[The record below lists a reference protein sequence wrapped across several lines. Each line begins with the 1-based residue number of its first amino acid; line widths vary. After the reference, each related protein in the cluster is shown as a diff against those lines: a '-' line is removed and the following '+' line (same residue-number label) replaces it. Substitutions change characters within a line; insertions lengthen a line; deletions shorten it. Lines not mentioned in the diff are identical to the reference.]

1 MPSDCNCWFRIRRI
15 DPICLTRMER
25 LRPYLDHGIL
35 QLDTPPNAAWRAI
48 ALGQKNYLFVGSE
61 PGGRAATIAY
71 ALVET
76 ATLNA
81 VESPRLARRHLAHVS
96 DYKIIK
102 ADELLP
108 WKWRQ

>member
-1 MPSDCNCWFRIRRI
+1 
-15 DPICLTRMER
+15 MER

-35 QLDTPPNAAWRAI
+35 QLDIWRAI

-61 PGGRAATIAY
+61 AGSRAATIAY

-81 VESPRLARRHLAHVS
+81 VESPRLARRLLAHVP